1 MTDLALIPNPDFACD
16 LGIVKNDLAVDD
28 GLETAIILS
37 LFTDRRAADEDVMPL
52 GESDRRGWFGDAAPV
67 VAGDRIGS
75 RLWMLTREKQ
85 TQETLARA
93 KEFCVEALAWLV
105 EDRIASSV
113 DVVTE
118 YAAPGMLAIGVV
130 VNKPNVDPVLFR
142 WNYTWAAQQ
151 LKRG

>member
-1 MTDLALIPNPDFACD
+1 MTDLALIPDADFACD
-16 LGIVKNDLAVDD
+16 LAIAKNDLATDD

-37 LFTDRRAADEDVMPL
+37 LFTDRRASEEDVMPL

-67 VAGDRIGS
+67 VDGDKIGS

-85 TQETLARA
+85 TAETLARA

-105 EDRIASSV
+105 DDRIASSV
-113 DVVTE
+113 EVVTE
-118 YAAPGMLAIGVV
+118 YYAPGVLAIGVT
-130 VNKPNVDPVLFR
+130 VNKPDTDPVLFR